1 MLVYKFNRLFET
13 GKIFVENLAYS
24 YIYRMDKSGLGYIDV
39 VYNVLENWYLKFA
52 AVTPKLVVG
61 ILVFLF
67 FMIASKYLSKVAVKL
82 FHKFF
87 PKSKRESSLVTLIG
101 IFRFL
106 IIVMGTFIALEIM
119 GFSGFLWKF
128 IGSLGVAGVIAGV
141 ALKDLVS
148 SIFSG
153 MLIGID
159 KAFKVGDYVII
170 GGNSGTVSEIG
181 FLTTKIISD
190 DGKKVYIPN
199 QVIFNAPF
207 SNITASPQ
215 RKIIFNFDIPADENL
230 AQAQQGI
237 LEVIQS
243 LDNIDRNDTAEVIFT
258 DLKQG
263 VFNLQAKFWMAVG
276 ANMMQV
282 KSEAY
287 MKIKQRL
294 DTDGIQLVT
303 PTSININGT
312 DTLIK
317 NKDEQ

>member
-1 MLVYKFNRLFET
+1 MRKEGL
-13 GKIFVENLAYS
+13 S
-24 YIYRMDKSGLGYIDV
+24 YIEV

-52 AVTPKLVVG
+52 ELTPKLIVG
-61 ILVFLF
+61 ILVFTFFLF
-67 FMIASKYLSKVAVKL
+67 TSKYLSQFSVKL
-82 FHKFF
+82 FHRFF
-87 PKSKRESSLVTLIG
+87 PKSKKESSLVTLIG
-101 IFRFL
+101 VFRF
-106 IIVMGTFIALEIM
+106 IIMLMGSFIALEIM

-159 KAFKVGDYVII
+159 KAFKVGDYITL
-170 GGNSGTVSEIG
+170 GTNSGTVMEIG
-181 FLTTKIISD
+181 FLTTKIITD

-207 SNITASPQ
+207 SNVTASPQ
-215 RKIIFNFDIPADENL
+215 RRIILNFEIPADEDVSK
-230 AQAQQGI
+230 AQKGI
-237 LEVIQS
+237 IEVIKS
-243 LDNIDRNDTAEVIFT
+243 LENIDRTDTTEVIFT

-263 VFNLQAKFWMAVG
+263 VFNLQAKFWMKVG
-276 ANMMQV
+276 ANMVQL

-287 MKIKQRL
+287 LKIKQRL

-303 PTSININGT
+303 PTSINITNGES
-312 DTLIK
+312 LI
-317 NKDEQ
+317 NENHD